1 MAVMQLQWY
10 KTDNLGRR
18 RAAPVLIE
26 VKDGRIW
33 FIKSD
38 YAFKDIIKAMA
49 GSKWH
54 GYDDENPKKQWSVL
68 DCQRNWI
75 TIKWQA
81 GEDVFAHFDQE
92 VRRNQYDRP
101 LMAHQR
107 DLADGGLTYHYQ
119 IFAAE
124 MGTGKGQLPTARIA
138 TPTGWTTFDAV
149 RVGDEII
156 DPDGGVT
163 RIKGVYPRGRMEMF
177 RVTFSDGTTTVC
189 SGDHLWDVRTAQ
201 RKFRGL
207 PYETLELRQL
217 VARGLHN
224 ANGNA
229 KHYIP
234 MVAPVEYR
242 SNSLTLP
249 PYLVGYI
256 LGNGGLSGYTNILS
270 IPDQE
275 TVDRLNGLMAT
286 PLLPK
291 KDSAYDY
298 HIKDAVVNAWIEVSG
313 LRGCL
318 PHEKHCPDNYLYAA
332 VEDRIA
338 LLQGLCDADGH
349 AIATGG
355 VEYSTT
361 SANLRDTFV
370 ALVQSLGGTCTVAE
384 KIPTYTYQGE
394 TREGRL
400 AYRIN
405 AAFPAAIRPFWLG
418 RKARAY
424 VVPTKYEPTRAI
436 VAVDSIG
443 EQECICIQVESK
455 SQRYVTDDYVVTHNT
470 LAAQE
475 VMERSGVLEWWW
487 VGPKTSLPNIQREL
501 RKWGFSGLIH
511 AEFMT
516 YEGLT
521 RRMDEWKPGDPIP
534 QGVIFDESSKLKNH
548 TSQRSK
554 AAQKLADL
562 IREKYGYDGY
572 VILMSGTPSPKSPVD
587 WWSQCEIAWPGFLAE
602 GSEKAFRERLAFTS
616 PQTFESGVTIKKLE
630 GWRDD
635 ERKCMKCGEYADHE
649 NHQAELCDPDDYH
662 PYKPSINEVAK
673 LHDRLKGL
681 VIIKH
686 KKDCLTLPD
695 KRYRRVYC
703 KPTPSALRVAKSI
716 VESAQ
721 NTITGMTLMRELSDG
736 FQYREVRAGTTKCSH
751 CTDGKVEEWFDPDN
765 PDRTYRSIDILDAE
779 TAAQLHKHEIVCP
792 VCGGSQEMAK
802 YVRETREV
810 PCPKDAALKLLLEE
824 NEEQGRIV
832 IFAGF
837 TGSVDRC
844 ERLCREQGWDVVK
857 CDGRG
862 FTTYTHD
869 GTQVTDEEPLDYWA
883 NLAAHPRVA
892 FVAHPESGGMS
903 LTLTEARTAVYWS
916 NSWKPEFRI
925 QSEDRVH
932 RIGADMNKGVLIVD
946 LIHLPSDERV
956 LDVIRANRK
965 LELMTMG
972 EIMEG
977 VNWEEPDEDA
987 GDIVV
992 EETT

>member
-1 MAVMQLQWY
+1 MAIVQMPWY
-10 KTDNLGRR
+10 KKDNLGRR
-18 RAAPVLIE
+18 LMAPVLLE

-38 YAFKDIIKAMA
+38 RAFKDVIKAMT

-54 GYDDENPKKQWSVL
+54 GYDEENPKRQWSVT

-75 TIKWQA
+75 TIRWQA

-92 VRRNQYDRP
+92 LRRHQYDRP
-101 LMAHQR
+101 LMPHQR

-124 MGTGKGQLPTARIA
+124 MGTGKGGLPSTKVA
-138 TPTGWTTFDAV
+138 TPTGWTTLGEIQ
-149 RVGDEII
+149 VGDQII
-156 DPDGGVT
+156 NPDGGVT
-163 RIKGVYPRGRMEMF
+163 RVKGVYHRGRMEMF
-177 RVTFSDGTTTVC
+177 RVTFSDGATTVC
-189 SGDHLWDVRTAQ
+189 SADHLWNVRTAV
-201 RKFRGL
+201 RKWRGMS
-207 PYETLELRQL
+207 YETLELREIQS
-217 VARGLHN
+217 RGLHDV
-224 ANGNA
+224 NGNA

-234 MVAPVEYR
+234 MTAPVEYEG
-242 SNSLTLP
+242 SELPLP
-249 PYLVGYI
+249 PYLVGYL
-256 LGNGGLSGYTNILS
+256 LGNGGLSGWTNVVS

-275 TVDRLNGLMAT
+275 TVDRLNGLMGC
-286 PLLPK
+286 PLHPK
-291 KDSAYDY
+291 SRYDY
-298 HIKDAVVNAWIEVSG
+298 IIKDPVVNAWIDSEN
-313 LRGCL
+313 LKGCRS
-318 PHEKHCPDNYLYAA
+318 HEKHLPEAYLWAT
-332 VEDRIA
+332 VENRLE
-338 LLQGLCDADGH
+338 LLRGLCDADGH
-349 AIATGG
+349 ATATGG

-361 SANLRDTFV
+361 SANLRDAFV
-370 ALVQSLGGTCTVAE
+370 TLVQSLGGTCSVAE
-384 KIPTYTYQGE
+384 KHPTYTYQGE
-394 TREGRL
+394 QREGRL
-400 AYRIN
+400 AYRIY
-405 AAFPAAIRPFWLG
+405 ASLPSSIVPFRLR
-418 RKARAY
+418 RKVNDY
-424 VVPTKYEPTRAI
+424 IVPTKYEPTRAI
-436 VAVDSIG
+436 VGVQSIG
-443 EQECICIQVESK
+443 EHECICIQVEAAN
-455 SQRYVTDDYVVTHNT
+455 QLYVTDDFIVTHNT

-475 VMERSGVLEWWW
+475 VMERSGVMEWWW

-501 RKWGFSGLIH
+501 RKWGFSSLIH
-511 AEFMT
+511 VEFMT
-516 YEGLT
+516 YEGMT
-521 RRMDEWKPGDPIP
+521 HRMDEWKPGDPIP
-534 QGVIFDESSKLKNH
+534 QGVIYDESSKLKNH
-548 TSQRSK
+548 ASQRSK

-562 IREKYGYDGY
+562 IREKYGYEGY
-572 VILMSGTPSPKSPVD
+572 VILMSGTPSPKTPVD

-602 GSEKAFRERLAFTS
+602 GSEKAFRERLAFTK
-616 PQTFESGVTIKKLE
+616 PQTFDSGVTIKKLE

-635 ERKCMKCGEYADHE
+635 ERKCKKCGEYADHA
-649 NHQAELCDPDDYH
+649 NHQPELCDDPENYH
-662 PYKPSINEVAK
+662 PYEPSINEVAL

-695 KRYRRVYC
+695 KRYRRVFC
-703 KPTPSALRVAKSI
+703 KPTASILRVAKALA
-716 VESAQ
+716 ESAQ
-721 NTITGMTLMRELSDG
+721 NTVTGMTLMRELSDG
-736 FQYREVRAGTTKCSH
+736 FQYREVQVGTTKCTH
-751 CTDGKVEEWFDPDN
+751 CAEGKVEEWFDPDN

-779 TAAQLHKHEIVCP
+779 TAARLHKHEVVCP
-792 VCGGSQEMAK
+792 ACGGSCEVAK

-862 FTTYTHD
+862 FTVLTHD
-869 GTQVTDEEPLDYWA
+869 GAQVTDEAPLDYWA
-883 NLAAHPRVA
+883 NLASHPRVA

-977 VNWEEPDEDA
+977 INWEEPDEEAD
-987 GDIVV
+987 DIVM